1 MLLLQS
7 ILVAVAI
14 AIVGTLQGCSS
25 TDDTLIVTECDANA
39 TAVSC
44 VEVASDSSLP
54 DACERARALL
64 DCVST
69 ALCCPILSDM
79 TADWLASG
87 IAEVSDCNV
96 TDPCA

>member
-1 MLLLQS
+1 MSPLKS

-25 TDDTLIVTECDANA
+25 TDDTLIVTECDANT
-39 TAVSC
+39 TAVGC
-44 VEVASDSSLP
+44 VGEASNASLT
-54 DACERARALL
+54 DACERARVLL

-79 TADWLASG
+79 TAEWLASG